1 MNVPAASK
9 RGSADVMPSSPN
21 SSSCMDAHPGL
32 APAHGLPD
40 DPADSMFVVPD
51 E

>member
-9 RGSADVMPSSPN
+9 RGSADVMPSGPN
-21 SSSCMDAHPGL
+21 SSA
-32 APAHGLPD
+32 
-40 DPADSMFVVPD
+40 SMNARIAASPPPTAWPTIRLTMLVVPD